1 MQQTSG
7 YKFAREP
14 LWTAVS
20 YEVSCIGKKKQKD
33 RNDQLCHDAV
43 FFHTCIRRS
52 IKKYTTCFYV
62 CARGLLGL
70 ICFTRWPPP
79 CKRMAFEWVFF
90 TIGLVFRHPLQSLL
104 IFRSFAASGPCFNI
118 PWFYFCASRLCL
130 GLADVASHTPDV
142 CGGGIALSLLTVWL
156 FCLV

>member
-1 MQQTSG
+1 MFQTASLLIISARVSQNFFPRKRV
-7 YKFAREP
+7 KFPLFISSKGIFQTIDSSLVFYSTVHKTLKRLKHSALNINFTCNKQVDISLQREP

-79 CKRMAFEWVFF
+79 CKEW
-90 TIGLVFRHPLQSLL
+90 LLSECSLQS
-104 IFRSFAASGPCFNI
+104 G
-118 PWFYFCASRLCL
+118 
-130 GLADVASHTPDV
+130 
-142 CGGGIALSLLTVWL
+142 
-156 FCLV
+156 